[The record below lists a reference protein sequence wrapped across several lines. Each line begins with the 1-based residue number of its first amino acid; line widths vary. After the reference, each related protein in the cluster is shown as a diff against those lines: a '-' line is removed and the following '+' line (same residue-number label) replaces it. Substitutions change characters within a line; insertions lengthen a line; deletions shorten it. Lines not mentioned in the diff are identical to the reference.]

1 MNQGKVVSG
10 FVALGIYL
18 GLIFLVLYFYNIH
31 KIKAQKFADKPSDRV
46 TVTLVNSDKTVFNK
60 SAKKSNNIKP
70 IPIPIPLKRAKSVPK
85 KHIPKKIVKR
95 KHIPKK
101 VIPKKHIPKK
111 IVPPKKVIPKK
122 HIPKKIVPPK
132 KVIPKKHIPKK
143 IVPPKKVVPK
153 KHIPKKIVPPKK
165 VIPKKHIPKKHIPK
179 KIVPPKKVVPKKH
192 IPKKIVPPKKVIP
205 KKHIPKKIVPPKKV
219 VPKKHIPKKIV
230 PPKKVIPKK
239 HIPKKIVPPKK
250 SAKDLFSSIKTKDV
264 AKRPIK
270 REPKPV
276 KRPVVVPKEPSRV
289 KHNSSISDRIKNTH
303 QSGRVSTANRDTGIK
318 NAYISKVK
326 RQMNNWDAGSAH
338 KGKHVSLS
346 LTIYNSGKFSYRIL
360 SGGNV
365 DMKNSLSKFLDRLN
379 SMGQLGR
386 HSKSTPYTIKVKFT
400 VR

>member
-95 KHIPKK
+95 KHI
-101 VIPKKHIPKK
+101 
-111 IVPPKKVIPKK
+111 
-122 HIPKKIVPPK
+122 
-132 KVIPKKHIPKK
+132 
-143 IVPPKKVVPK
+143 
-153 KHIPKKIVPPKK
+153 
-165 VIPKKHIPKKHIPK
+165 
-179 KIVPPKKVVPKKH
+179 
-192 IPKKIVPPKKVIP
+192 
-205 KKHIPKKIVPPKKV
+205 
-219 VPKKHIPKKIV
+219 
-230 PPKKVIPKK
+230 PKKVIPKK